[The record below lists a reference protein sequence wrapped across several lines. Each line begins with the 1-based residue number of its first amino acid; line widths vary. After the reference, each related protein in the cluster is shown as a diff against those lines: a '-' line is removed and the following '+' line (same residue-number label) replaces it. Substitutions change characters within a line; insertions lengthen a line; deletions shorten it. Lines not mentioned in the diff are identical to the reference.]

1 MSCSEQTRLV
11 RFGDHFLVVVLLQE
25 FVCFMPES
33 REHFFLSSSKEQEN
47 KAEQRIP
54 NSSWRAEKG
63 SRPIKT
69 FFMNQLKLLKAMVI
83 CV

>member
-1 MSCSEQTRLV
+1 MNCSEQTRLV

-47 KAEQRIP
+47 KEEHRIP
-54 NSSWRAEKG
+54 NSRLEANK
-63 SRPIKT
+63 KN
-69 FFMNQLKLLKAMVI
+69 FMNQLKLLKAMVV

>member
-1 MSCSEQTRLV
+1 
-11 RFGDHFLVVVLLQE
+11 
-25 FVCFMPES
+25 MPES

-47 KAEQRIP
+47 KEEQRIP

>member
-25 FVCFMPES
+25 FACFMPES

-47 KAEQRIP
+47 KEEQRIP
-54 NSSWRAEKG
+54 NSSWRAEKN

-69 FFMNQLKLLKAMVI
+69 FL
-83 CV
+83 